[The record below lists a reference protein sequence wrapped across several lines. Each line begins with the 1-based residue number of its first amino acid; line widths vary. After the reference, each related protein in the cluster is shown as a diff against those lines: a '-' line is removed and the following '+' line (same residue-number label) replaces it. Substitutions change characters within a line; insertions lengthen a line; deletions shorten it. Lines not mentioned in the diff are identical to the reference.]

1 MTRQPDHLARFDID
15 GTDAFDRFGVF
26 LLEGSLAEVI
36 TPPALKPFPYN
47 DWHEADGIDADLS
60 APRLSGRELTLRLA
74 SFDGFD
80 TPQLLDHLEAL
91 VSALSD
97 GQYHRFSFTGIGGR
111 SYRLRLVSEPD
122 RQLTQDL
129 SIISLRLAD
138 DFPLDGYSYQ
148 PPRSNFFSR
157 RPDLLDGRPLTDYGA
172 VVTQGTLASFTASG
186 ELKQGLTRSLAH
198 RNETIHDVN
207 GDRHRKA
214 REATLRLHLRASTFP
229 ELWNNLDA
237 LLFDLTR
244 PEERTLTLSSPRQGV
259 RRFRC
264 AYKACRIT
272 AFYPAPQPWLDLD
285 ITMQGVLQK
294 L

>member
-15 GTDAFDRFGVF
+15 GTDVFDRFGIF
-26 LLEGSLAEVI
+26 LLEGSLSEVI
-36 TPPALKPFPYN
+36 SPPALKPFPSN
-47 DWHEADGIDADLS
+47 DWHEEDGIDADLS

-74 SFDGFD
+74 SFDGLD
-80 TPQLLDHLEAL
+80 APQLLVRLDTL

-148 PPRSNFFSR
+148 PPRSSFFPQ

-172 VVTQGTLASFTASG
+172 VVTHGTLASFTSSG
-186 ELKQGLTRSLAH
+186 ELKQGLTRSLARRH
-198 RNETIHDVN
+198 GTIHDVE
-207 GDRHRKA
+207 GDSHRKA
-214 REATLRLHLRASTFP
+214 REATLRLHLRASSFP

-259 RRFRC
+259 HRFRC
-264 AYKACRIT
+264 VYKACRIT
-272 AFYPAPQPWLDLD
+272 AFYLDPQPWLDLD